1 MQKLSN
7 QDSIATEQDGLN
19 NIAIKMEP
27 TDDSEENNDI
37 YQNNM
42 NMFVRENMGEDP
54 LMLQTEE
61 SDQFVNYGAF
71 LKQELEEETVFKE
84 EKSDPPIS

>member
-42 NMFVRENMGEDP
+42 NMFVRDNMGEDP

>member
-7 QDSIATEQDGLN
+7 QDNIGNEQDGIN

>member
-7 QDSIATEQDGLN
+7 QDIIGNEQDGIN